1 MTDAKTHG
9 PGTGVRTG
17 SEFQSSPALAP
28 RTVLRGLQN
37 RARDGE
43 LGSAPVVIGLIV
55 VWLVFEGF
63 NPVFLTSRNLVQLLL
78 QLSPVG
84 VIALGIVIVLLVGQ
98 IDLSVGSM
106 SGVSSAVLAVLLI
119 EHRVPLVLAILAAI
133 ASGVLVGLIYAAAFN
148 RLGVP
153 SFVATLAGLLALL
166 GIQLWLLGSSGTV
179 NIPFSSFLGKFGNA
193 LFLPGWLSYLIVV
206 IAAAIVFGSGFAL
219 RRSRLRAGLRPA
231 SLRYVSLRA
240 AAVLVG
246 LGLGAWYLNRDRGV
260 AWMFVFFVF
269 LVVVIDYLLRRTTW
283 GRSVYAVGGNAE
295 AARRAGI
302 KVDRIYLTAFVLC
315 ATLAAVGGVLFAG
328 YDVSAS
334 NQTGTGDINLD
345 AIAAPV
351 IGGTSL
357 FGGRGGAYTALLG
370 MLVIQSISNGLALIS
385 PSPDLLYIVT
395 GLVLLLSVGLDSV
408 TRRSRKSSGR
418 A

>member
-1 MTDAKTHG
+1 MTNAKT
-9 PGTGVRTG
+9 
-17 SEFQSSPALAP
+17 SPARDTAP
-28 RTVLRGLQN
+28 RTPAAPPSLDPRSLLRGEVARI
-37 RARDGE
+37 RAAE
-43 LGSAPVVIGLIV
+43 LGSLPVVAGLIV
-55 VWLVFEGF
+55 VWLVFEAV

-78 QLSPVG
+78 QMAPIG
-84 VIALGIVIVLLVGQ
+84 VIALGIVIVLLAGQ

-106 SGVSSAVLAVLLI
+106 SGVSSAVLTVLLI
-119 EHRVPLVLAILAAI
+119 EHNVPLALAIAA
-133 ASGVLVGLIYAAAFN
+133 AVLCGSAVGFIYATAVN

-166 GIQLWLLGSSGTV
+166 GIQLLLLGSSGAI
-179 NIPFSSFLGKFGNA
+179 NIPFTSFLGRFGNA
-193 LFLPGWLSYLIVV
+193 LFVPHWLSYLAVIIVG
-206 IAAAIVFGSGFAL
+206 AAVFASGYAL
-219 RRSRLRAGLRPA
+219 RRSRLRAGLDALP
-231 SLRYVSLRA
+231 LQLVVLRA
-240 AAVLVG
+240 AGVVLG
-246 LGLGAWYLNRDRGV
+246 LGLAAWYLNTDRGV
-260 AWMFVFFVF
+260 AWIFVFFVF
-269 LVVVIDYLLRRTTW
+269 LVVIFDYLLRRTSW
-283 GRSVYAVGGNAE
+283 GRSLYAVGGNAE

-302 KVDRIYLTAFVLC
+302 NVDRVYMSAFVLC
-315 ATLAAVGGVLFAG
+315 ATLAALGGVLFAA

-334 NQTGTGDINLD
+334 NQTGTGNINLD

-370 MLVIQSISNGLALIS
+370 MLVIESISNGLALVS

-408 TRRSRKSSGR
+408 ARRTRRSSGR

>member
-1 MTDAKTHG
+1 MTNAKTHESGTMRLNGGKLLPG
-9 PGTGVRTG
+9 PPLG
-17 SEFQSSPALAP
+17 P
-28 RTVLRGLQN
+28 RTWFRGLTS
-37 RARDGE
+37 RARSGE
-43 LGSAPVVIGLIV
+43 LGSLPVIVGLIV
-55 VWLVFEGF
+55 VWLIFESF
-63 NPVFLTSRNLVQLLL
+63 NSVFLTSRNLVQLLL
-78 QLSPVG
+78 QMSPVG

-106 SGVSSAVLAVLLI
+106 SGVSSALLAVLLI
-119 EHRVPLVLAILAAI
+119 EHKVPVVLAILAAI
-133 ASGVLVGLIYAAAFN
+133 LSGMLVGLIYAVAVN

-166 GIQLWLLGSSGTV
+166 GIQLFLLGNTGAI
-179 NIPFSSFLGKFGNA
+179 NIPFNSFLGKFGNA
-193 LFLPGWLSYLIVV
+193 LFLPDWLSYLAV
-206 IAAAIVFGSGFAL
+206 IIASAAVFWSGLAL
-219 RRSRLRAGLRPA
+219 RRSRLRAGLTATPMQ
-231 SLRYVSLRA
+231 YVALRA
-240 AAVLVG
+240 LMVLAG
-246 LGLGAWYLNRDRGV
+246 LGLSTWYLNQNRGV
-260 AWMFVFFVF
+260 AWMFVFFVA
-269 LVVVIDYLLRRTTW
+269 LVVVFDYLLRRTSW
-283 GRSVYAVGGNAE
+283 GRSVHAVGGNSE

-302 KVDRIYLTAFVLC
+302 KVDRIYLSAFILC
-315 ATLAAVGGVLFAG
+315 ATLAAVGGILFAG

-370 MLVIQSISNGLALIS
+370 MLVIQSISNGLALLS

-395 GLVLLLSVGLDSV
+395 GLVLMLSVGLDSV

>member
-1 MTDAKTHG
+1 MI
-9 PGTGVRTG
+9 V
-17 SEFQSSPALAP
+17 
-28 RTVLRGLQN
+28 
-37 RARDGE
+37 
-43 LGSAPVVIGLIV
+43 GLIV
-55 VWLVFEGF
+55 VWIVFDAL
-63 NPVFLTSRNLVQLLL
+63 NPVFLSSRNLVQLLL
-78 QLSPVG
+78 QLAPIG
-84 VIALGIVIVLLVGQ
+84 VIALGIVIVLLAGQ

-119 EHRVPLVLAILAAI
+119 QHNVPLVLAVVAAI
-133 ASGVLVGLIYAAAFN
+133 LCGSAVGFIYALAVN

-153 SFVATLAGLLALL
+153 SFVATLAGLLTLL
-166 GIQLWLLGSSGTV
+166 GVQLLLLGSSGAI
-179 NIPFSSFLGKFGNA
+179 NIPFTSFLGKFGNS
-193 LFLPGWLSYLIVV
+193 LFVPHWLSYVIVLV
-206 IAAAIVFGSGFAL
+206 ASAAVFASGYTL
-219 RRSRLRAGLRPA
+219 RRSRLRAGLEALP
-231 SLRYVSLRA
+231 LLLVVLRA
-240 AAVLVG
+240 ALTALG
-246 LGLGAWYLNRDRGV
+246 LGLAAWFLNTNRGV
-260 AWMFVFFVF
+260 AWIFVFFVV
-269 LVVVIDYLLRRTTW
+269 LVVIFDYLLRRTSW
-283 GRSVYAVGGNAE
+283 GRSLYAVGGNAE

-302 KVDRIYLTAFVLC
+302 NVDRVYASAFVLC
-315 ATLAAVGGVLFAG
+315 ATLAALGGVLFAA

-370 MLVIQSISNGLALIS
+370 MLVIESISNGLALVS

-408 TRRSRKSSGR
+408 ARRTRKSSGR